1 MKHQILII
9 HGGNAF
15 DSYEDYLTD
24 LRAKEVT
31 LERLTAKD
39 WKATLGERLGS
50 AFEVFTPRMPNG
62 QNAKYLEW
70 KIYFEKLLPLMNDGL
85 ILVGHSL
92 GGIFL
97 AKYLAE
103 GTISKK
109 IRATLLIAAPFTS
122 PETAPLGDFLLP
134 SSLEKLPTQSGELF
148 FFQSK
153 DDQVVPYSNVKDYQK
168 KLPNAHFTL
177 VDGRGHFNDATFPEL
192 EVALR
197 TLSERSV

>member
-1 MKHQILII
+1 MKQQVLVI

-15 DSYEDYLTD
+15 DSYEEYIAD

-39 WKATLGERLGS
+39 WKVALGERLGS

-70 KIYFEKLLPLMNDGL
+70 KIYFEKLLPLMDDGVV
-85 ILVGHSL
+85 LVGHSL

-97 AKYLAE
+97 AKYLSE
-103 GTISKK
+103 ETVSKK
-109 IRATLLIAAPFTS
+109 IRATLFVAAPFN
-122 PETAPLGDFLLP
+122 TAEIHPYADFNLTEPIERLA
-134 SSLEKLPTQSGELF
+134 EQGGQLF
-148 FFQSK
+148 FYQSK

-168 KLPNAHFTL
+168 RLPDAHFTL

-192 EVALR
+192 EETLR
-197 TLSERSV
+197 TL

>member
-1 MKHQILII
+1 MKQQVLVI

-15 DSYEDYLTD
+15 DSYEEYIAD

-70 KIYFEKLLPLMNDGL
+70 NICFEKLLSLMDDGVV
-85 ILVGHSL
+85 LVGHSL

-103 GTISKK
+103 ETLSKK

-122 PETAPLGDFLLP
+122 PKVEPLGDFLLP
-134 SSLEKLPTQSGELF
+134 GSLEKLSTQSGKLF

-153 DDQVVPYSNVKDYQK
+153 DDQIVPYSDVKAYQK
-168 KLPNAHFTL
+168 SLPDAHFTL

-192 EVALR
+192 EETLR
-197 TLSERSV
+197 TL

>member
-1 MKHQILII
+1 MQQVLVI

-15 DSYEDYLTD
+15 DSYEEYLTD

-39 WKATLGERLGS
+39 WKAMLGERLGS

-70 KIYFEKLLPLMNDGL
+70 NIYFEKLFPLMDDGV

-97 AKYLAE
+97 AKYLSE
-103 GTISKK
+103 ETVSKK
-109 IRATLLIAAPFTS
+109 IRATLFVAAPFN
-122 PETAPLGDFLLP
+122 TAEIHPYADFNLSEPLTGVIKQGGD
-134 SSLEKLPTQSGELF
+134 LF
-148 FFQSK
+148 FYQSK
-153 DDQVVPYSNVKDYQK
+153 DDQVVPYSNVKDYQRVF
-168 KLPNAHFTL
+168 PSAHFTL
-177 VDGRGHFNDATFPEL
+177 VDGRGHFNDAIFPEL
-192 EVALR
+192 EETLR
-197 TLSERSV
+197 TL

>member
-1 MKHQILII
+1 MKQQILVI

-15 DSYEDYLTD
+15 DSYEEYLTD

-39 WKATLGERLGS
+39 WKTTLGERLGS
-50 AFEVFTPRMPNG
+50 AFEVFTPRMPNP

-70 KIYFEKLLPLMNDGL
+70 KLYFEKLLPLMNDGV

-103 GTISKK
+103 EAVSKK

-122 PETAPLGDFLLP
+122 PETVPLRDFLLP
-134 SSLEKLPTQSGELF
+134 GSLEKLPTQSGELF

-153 DDQVVPYSNVKDYQK
+153 DDQVVPYSDVKAYQK
-168 KLPNAHFTL
+168 RLPDAHFSL

-192 EVALR
+192 EETLR
-197 TLSERSV
+197 TL

>member
-1 MKHQILII
+1 MKRQVLVI

-15 DSYEDYLTD
+15 DSYEEYIAD

-70 KIYFEKLLPLMNDGL
+70 KIYFEKLLPLMDDGVV
-85 ILVGHSL
+85 LVGHSL

-97 AKYLAE
+97 AKYLSE
-103 GTISKK
+103 ETVSKK
-109 IRATLLIAAPFTS
+109 IHATLFVAAPFNTVEVHPYADFNLS
-122 PETAPLGDFLLP
+122 EPLTRPTKQGGD
-134 SSLEKLPTQSGELF
+134 LF
-148 FFQSK
+148 FYQSK
-153 DDQVVPYSNVKDYQK
+153 DDQVVPYSNVKDYQRVF
-168 KLPNAHFTL
+168 PSAHFTL
-177 VDGRGHFNDATFPEL
+177 VDGRGHFNDGTFPEL
-192 EVALR
+192 EETLR
-197 TLSERSV
+197 TL